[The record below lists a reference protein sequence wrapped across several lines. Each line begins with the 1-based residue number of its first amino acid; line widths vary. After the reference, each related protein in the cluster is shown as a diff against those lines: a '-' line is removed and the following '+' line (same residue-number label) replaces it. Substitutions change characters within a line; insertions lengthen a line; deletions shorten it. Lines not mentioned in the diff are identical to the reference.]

1 MILNLWPKMM
11 SYGGGGGGGGGSGGG
26 GGGAGGGGGGYGGG
40 GGAAGGGGAG
50 AGGGAGGAAGGG
62 GGEMPPLEP
71 IPVGAFRFN
80 PTTLKLQ
87 YYDGNQFVNVTT
99 DSPEQHTGGTRGLR
113 AGGQITPDNARTD
126 TIDFINIS
134 STGNATDFGNLT
146 QVKFSPAGAASNSR
160 GVFMGGGT
168 PTRVADIDFV
178 TIASTGN
185 AASFGVITV
194 ARSAGGQSAH
204 STQTRAICA
213 GGSPDSGANTVN
225 VIDYITIS
233 QTGNAIDFGDM
244 SAAKN
249 SAGLAGSPTRA
260 ILAGG
265 DLQSNGTVINVI
277 EYLTMSTLGNTS
289 DFGDLIAAASGHS
302 VSNAIRCVIMAN
314 DSASTLIQTLLV
326 ATLGNSTDFG
336 DFTTA
341 TRNIIFVCN
350 DPTRGIFGALD
361 DNTSTNTIEYI
372 SMLTGGDAV
381 DFGDLTQTCRN
392 GGGLSNGHGGLG

>member
-1 MILNLWPKMM
+1 M
-11 SYGGGGGGGGGSGGG
+11 SQTNEQASRDTAPAGS
-26 GGGAGGGGGGYGGG
+26 
-40 GGAAGGGGAG
+40 
-50 AGGGAGGAAGGG
+50 
-62 GGEMPPLEP
+62 
-71 IPVGAFRFN
+71 IRFN
-80 PTTLKLQ
+80 TDSSKLEI
-87 YYDGNQFVNVTT
+87 YNGEAWFEIDAT
-99 DSPEQHTGGTRGLR
+99 SPEQQTGGTRGLR
-113 AGGQITPDNARTD
+113 AGGQVVPANARTD
-126 TIDFINIS
+126 TIDFINIA
-134 STGNATDFGNLT
+134 STGNAVDFGNLS
-146 QVKFSPAGAASNSR
+146 QVKFSPAGAASRSR

-168 PTRVADIDFV
+168 PTRVDDIDFV

-185 AASFGVITV
+185 TTDFGNLTV

-225 VIDYITIS
+225 IIDYITIS

-249 SAGLAGSPTRA
+249 GAGLAGSPTRA
-260 ILAGG
+260 IFAGG
-265 DLQSNGTVINVI
+265 DLQANGSVTNVI
-277 EYLTMSTLGNTS
+277 EFLTMSTLGDTA
-289 DFGDLIAAASGHS
+289 DFGDLIAASNGHG

-314 DSASTLIQTLLV
+314 NSASTQIQSLLV

-336 DFTTA
+336 DFITS

-350 DPTRGIFGALD
+350 DPTRGIFGVLN
-361 DNTSTNTIEYI
+361 DNTSTNAIEYI
-372 SMLTGGDAV
+372 SMLTGGNAV